1 MRGMFVGSIRGV
13 ECLIR
18 DKFANGGNNLLANGG
33 PEKLGNRD
41 SMLWSGYTHVPEY
54 WPTGRLQKT
63 QEGEW
68 LRRISS
74 NFPRFCG
81 RACAKAQRLNR
92 CPDNGITFTF
102 LRGNATSLFSLLPHE
117 HNRWNKASASHP
129 LTQFTPLLYMSP
141 FAIIPEF
148 VVLGGKVGI
157 TSHHIW
163 GKYGVFAMNRRI

>member
-18 DKFANGGNNLLANGG
+18 DKFANGDNNLLANGG

-63 QEGEW
+63 QEGKW
-68 LRRISS
+68 PRRISS

-81 RACAKAQRLNR
+81 RACAKAQRLSPGR
-92 CPDNGITFTF
+92 IVAPIMALPLLFCGEMQLVFFPCF
-102 LRGNATSLFSLLPHE
+102 LMNATDEIKHRQATHLHSLLHFCTC
-117 HNRWNKASASHP
+117 HH
-129 LTQFTPLLYMSP
+129 LLYFQNSWSW
-141 FAIIPEF
+141 AA
-148 VVLGGKVGI
+148 K
-157 TSHHIW
+157 
-163 GKYGVFAMNRRI
+163 